1 MRHMGN
7 SGKIAI
13 AAALAALGML
23 VLTAITLE
31 ESVMFTFL
39 GLVAVAYVAA
49 VSEVFARG
57 RHLAVLAGGAGTSLT
72 IGFSIAFLRMWGLA
86 FNQDPA
92 AVGTAVTTKDSD
104 IYFYLAAASAT
115 ATLLVLFAGVVWPAA
130 KRRRPASRQKAPA
143 RRPPSSAARRPARNG
158 TKGASG
164 AQRTA
169 PQRSTG
175 QRPSAQRASAQRT
188 SGSRTPA
195 ARVPAVEAKRPSSSA
210 SPVRKPAPAT
220 ASKPTL
226 KAASKPGAKAA
237 SRR

>member
-23 VLTAITLE
+23 VLTALTLE

-49 VSEVFARG
+49 VSEVFALG
-57 RHLAVLAGGAGTSLT
+57 RHVAVLAGGVGTSLT

-104 IYFYLAAASAT
+104 IYFYLAATSAA
-115 ATLLVLFAGVVWPAA
+115 ATLLVLFAGVVWPAGKRRPSA
-130 KRRRPASRQKAPA
+130 SRRKVPARRRPSS
-143 RRPPSSAARRPARNG
+143 PSRRPARTG
-158 TKGASG
+158 TKAASG
-164 AQRTA
+164 A
-169 PQRSTG
+169 QRSTG
-175 QRPSAQRASAQRT
+175 QRTSAQRASAQRT

-195 ARVPAVEAKRPSSSA
+195 ARVPPVEAKRPSSSA

-220 ASKPTL
+220 TSKPTP

>member
-13 AAALAALGML
+13 AAALAAVGML

-31 ESVMFTFL
+31 ESVMFTFV

-57 RHLAVLAGGAGTSLT
+57 RHLAVLAGGVGTSLT

-115 ATLLVLFAGVVWPAA
+115 ATLLVLFAGVVWPAG
-130 KRRRPASRQKAPA
+130 KRLRPASRQKAPA
-143 RRPPSSAARRPARNG
+143 RRRPSSAAQRPSRTGTKGTQRTG
-158 TKGASG
+158 TKGA
-164 AQRTA
+164 QRTT
-169 PQRSTG
+169 PQRTT
-175 QRPSAQRASAQRT
+175 AQRASGQRT
-188 SGSRTPA
+188 SGSSTPA
-195 ARVPAVEAKRPSSSA
+195 ARVPAGEAKRPSSSA
-210 SPVRKPAPAT
+210 SPVRKPAT
-220 ASKPTL
+220 ASKPTV